1 MYFVLFLIILLI
13 GSVIVIYNSF
23 VRLKNQANNAWEDI
37 NVQLKRRHDLIPNL
51 VETVKGYATHEKTIF
66 EDVTSLRAKAT
77 QLNDVKE
84 SSDTENQ
91 LAGAIKTIFA
101 VAESYPLLKADTNFR
116 QLQTQLAEIEDQ
128 IQYSRRYYNA
138 VVRDMNTKR
147 QMFPSNIIGNLFGF
161 KELSYFQVNEDERS
175 AIKVEFKGEQNK

>member
-1 MYFVLFLIILLI
+1 MLIYTGLVVLII
-13 GSVIVIYNSF
+13 GSIIVGYNSL
-23 VRLKNQANNAWEDI
+23 VKLKNQAKNAWEDI

-51 VETVKGYATHEKTIF
+51 VETVRGYASHEKTIF
-66 EDVTSLRAKAT
+66 EDVASLRAKAT
-77 QLNDVKE
+77 QLDSVKE
-84 SSDTENQ
+84 SSETETQ

-138 VVRDMNTKR
+138 VVRDMNTKC
-147 QMFPSNIIGNLFGF
+147 QMFPSNIIAGFFGF
-161 KELSYFQVNEDERS
+161 KELPYFQVNDDERS
-175 AIKVEFKGEQNK
+175 AVKVDLGVQS